1 MRFLLGNKKRINGEL
16 SVLSGHI
23 ALKFCSVKYANFL
36 VHKPTNIYFETT
48 MIFFTLHENST
59 LVLVVAFVLPTES

>member
-1 MRFLLGNKKRINGEL
+1 MPYRHVGTRKKIF
-16 SVLSGHI
+16 SGHI

-36 VHKPTNIYFETT
+36 VHKPTNIYSETT

>member
-1 MRFLLGNKKRINGEL
+1 MPYRHVGTRKKI
-16 SVLSGHI
+16 LSGHI
-23 ALKFCSVKYANFL
+23 ALKFCSANFL